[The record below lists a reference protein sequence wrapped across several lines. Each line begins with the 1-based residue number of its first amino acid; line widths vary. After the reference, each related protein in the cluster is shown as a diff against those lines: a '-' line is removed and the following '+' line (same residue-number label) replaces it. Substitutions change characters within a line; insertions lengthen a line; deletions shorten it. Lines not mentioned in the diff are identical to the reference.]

1 MRSYLFHFTMKF
13 NDNEFSKGKNS
24 QHGTSK
30 KLLPLASSLVFL
42 TIIPLYLF
50 STSHSPLSSPKIDVG
65 DLRNIGMVKECDIF
79 SGKWIPHPKGPYYT
93 DATCSL
99 IIDQHN
105 CVKSGRPDTE
115 FMKWRWRPDECELPF
130 FNAKRFLELVKGKKM
145 AFVGDSVGRNQMQ
158 SLLCL
163 LASVSAQSLLIAYIH
178 R

>member
-1 MRSYLFHFTMKF
+1 MKF

-24 QHGTSK
+24 QHGNSK
-30 KLLPLASSLVFL
+30 KLLLLAFSLVFL

-50 STSHSPLSSPKIDVG
+50 STSHSPLSSPKIDVS

-79 SGKWIPHPKGPYYT
+79 SGKWIPYPKGPYYT

-105 CVKSGRPDTE
+105 CMKSGRPDTE

-130 FNAKRFLELVKGKKM
+130 FNAKLFLELVKGKKM